1 MPVMPACEFIACGDG
16 YMAVKMDAE
25 QRKIQILE
33 CAKKIFSAKGYYQ
46 TQISDIQHA
55 AGVARG
61 TIYQYFKNKDDI
73 FATLLENLY
82 RDWRNVLSRKPE
94 QSSEAYNS
102 GFGVFRFKIKKTFDF
117 FAENPDYCKIL
128 LRVGLGIGDNFDRII
143 TRFDT
148 QMVELI
154 NEYLNSGI
162 KLGRVKEAIDVE
174 LVTNLISGAFMRMVY
189 YYVIMKRHRGTVD
202 TDELTNRFVTAVAY
216 GIFAEKYDKKMG
228 R

>member
-1 MPVMPACEFIACGDG
+1 
-16 YMAVKMDAE
+16 MAVKMDAE
-25 QRKIQILE
+25 QRKRQILE

-73 FATLLENLY
+73 FATLLENFY
-82 RDWRNVLSRKPE
+82 HDWKNILTRKAD
-94 QSSEAYNS
+94 QSSDAYSS

-117 FAENPDYCKIL
+117 FADNPDYCRIL

-143 TRFDT
+143 SRFDN

-154 NEYLNSGI
+154 NDYLNSGI
-162 KLGRVKEAIDVE
+162 KLGRVKKNTDVE
-174 LVTNLISGAFMRMVY
+174 LITNLISGAFMRMAY
-189 YYVIMKRHRGTVD
+189 YYVIMKRHRGDVD
-202 TDELTNRFVTAVAY
+202 TDELANKFVDAFAY
-216 GIFAEKYDKKMG
+216 GFFLEELDKNV
-228 R
+228 